1 MMTIERATRQQIYE
15 VTLGMRPRDYEEIS
29 ALNFAADRQQLAEV
43 MADRHM
49 HNEDVLCCSWRGHP
63 VCVGGFL
70 LTRPNVISLMMF
82 ATSDFPKVGLGL
94 TRFIKR
100 QMFPRLERAGVHR
113 IEALSLDGYDEIHA
127 WLRVLGLEAETEP
140 LRNFGKNGEAFRYF
154 AKVNDVR
161 PTGP

>member
-1 MMTIERATRQQIYE
+1 MMTIERATRQQIYA
-15 VTLGMRPRDYEEIS
+15 VAVGMRSRDFDEIA
-29 ALNFAADRQQLAEV
+29 ALNFADNRSQLAQ
-43 MADRHM
+43 MLADRHAN
-49 HNEDVLCCSWRGHP
+49 NEDVLCCAWHGFP

-94 TRFIKR
+94 TRFIKK

-113 IEALSLDGYDEIHA
+113 IEALSLDGYDEIHD
-127 WLRVLGLEAETEP
+127 WLRVLGLEAETKP

-154 AKVNDVR
+154 SKVMDVR
-161 PTGP
+161 PAGA